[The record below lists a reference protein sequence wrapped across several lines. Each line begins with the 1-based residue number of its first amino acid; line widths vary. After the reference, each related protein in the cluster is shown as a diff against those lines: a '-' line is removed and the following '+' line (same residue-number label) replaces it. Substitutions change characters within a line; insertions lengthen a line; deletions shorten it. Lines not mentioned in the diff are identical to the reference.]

1 MYFMGY
7 NFMTDSNIIDP
18 APARVPIINGAQLS
32 NAIFDHFNLLNSGT
46 QEYSTEIPTEWTT
59 NTILDADFNG
69 NLNAG
74 NVDYSTEEL
83 AGVYIKRRIKGT
95 FAWLTLY
102 DIAMENAEYL
112 AFTKYDLLNQHG
124 VTYEYAFVPYL
135 KDNTEC
141 AYIIK
146 EVESSLDGV
155 FMCSPDAIVKFYGGL
170 SYGSASVANKTGVFE
185 PLGSKYPVVVANA
198 NTQYYKGSLNS
209 VAMSFSQLMNDTF
222 DRVSN
227 TVYLSALAN
236 FVTNKTTKLLKDWN
250 GNIWLVAVLDDANIA
265 YDNNV
270 GMGLGNV
277 SFSFVEIG
285 SAQDQGTLQSHGFI
299 NIGFSP
305 ENNSFN
311 PGHNPMPDHNPLP
324 DNNPN
329 PEWDE
334 VII

>member
-1 MYFMGY
+1 MYFMNY
-7 NFMTDSNIIDP
+7 NFMTDNSIIDP
-18 APARVPIINGAQLS
+18 APSRVPIINGAQLS
-32 NAIFDHFNLLNSGT
+32 NAIFDHFNMLNSGT
-46 QEYSTEIPTEWTT
+46 QEYSTEIPAEWTT

-74 NVDYSTEEL
+74 NVDYSTEDL
-83 AGVYIKRRIKGT
+83 AGVYVKRRIKGT

-102 DIAMENAEYL
+102 DIAMEDADHL

-124 VTYEYAFVPYL
+124 VVYEYAFVPYL

-170 SYGSASVANKTGVFE
+170 SYGAASVANKTGIFE

-209 VAMSFSQLMNDTF
+209 TAMGFNQLMNDTF

-227 TVYLSALAN
+227 TDYLNALAN
-236 FVTNKTTKLLKDWN
+236 FVTNKATKILKDWN
-250 GNIWLVAVLDDANIA
+250 GNIWLVAILDDANIT

-285 SAQDQGTLQSHGFI
+285 SAQDQNTLQSQGFI

-305 ENNSFN
+305 ENNAFN
-311 PGHNPMPDHNPLP
+311 PSHNPLP
-324 DNNPN
+324 DNEPD
-329 PEWDE
+329 PGWHE
-334 VII
+334 VIM

>member
-1 MYFMGY
+1 MYFMNY
-7 NFMTDSNIIDP
+7 NFMTDNSIIDP
-18 APARVPIINGAQLS
+18 APSRVPITNGAQLS
-32 NAIFDHFNLLNSGT
+32 NAIFDHFNMLNSGT
-46 QEYSTEIPTEWTT
+46 QEYSTEIPAEWTT

-74 NVDYSTEEL
+74 NVDYSTEDL
-83 AGVYIKRRIKGT
+83 AGVYVKRRIKGT

-102 DIAMENAEYL
+102 DIAMEDADHL

-124 VTYEYAFVPYL
+124 VVYEYAFVPYL

-170 SYGSASVANKTGVFE
+170 SYGAASVANKTGIFE

-209 VAMSFSQLMNDTF
+209 TAMGFNQLMNDTF

-227 TVYLSALAN
+227 TDYLNALAN
-236 FVTNKTTKLLKDWN
+236 FVTNKATKILKDWN
-250 GNIWLVAVLDDANIA
+250 GNIWLVAVLDDASIT

-285 SAQDQGTLQSHGFI
+285 SAQDQNTLQSQGFI

-305 ENNSFN
+305 ENNAFN
-311 PGHNPMPDHNPLP
+311 PSHNPLP
-324 DNNPN
+324 DNEPDLG
-329 PEWDE
+329 WHE
-334 VII
+334 VIM

>member
-7 NFMTDSNIIDP
+7 NFMTDESVIDP
-18 APARVPIINGAQLS
+18 APAIVPITSGAQLS
-32 NAIFDHFNLLNSGT
+32 NAIFDHFNLINSGT
-46 QEYSTEIPTEWTT
+46 EEYSTEIPTEWNTI
-59 NTILDADFNG
+59 TILDADFNN

-83 AGVYIKRRIKGT
+83 AGVYIKRRVKGT

-102 DIAMENAEYL
+102 DITMESAEQMS
-112 AFTKYDLLNQHG
+112 FTKYDLLNQHG
-124 VTYEYAFVPYL
+124 VTSEYAFVPYL
-135 KDNTEC
+135 KDGTEC

-155 FMCSPDAIVKFYGGL
+155 FMCSPGAVVKFYGGL

-185 PLGSKYPVVVANA
+185 PLGSKYPIVVANA

-209 VAMSFSQLMNDTF
+209 TAMSFSQLMSDKF

-227 TVYLSALAN
+227 TAYLSALAN
-236 FVTNKTTKLLKDWN
+236 FVTNKTTKILKDWN
-250 GNIWLVAVLDDANIA
+250 GNIWLVAVLDDANVA
-265 YDNNV
+265 YDSNV

-277 SFSFVEIG
+277 SFSFIEIG
-285 SAQDQGTLQSHGFI
+285 SAQDQDTLQTHGFV
-299 NIGFSP
+299 NIGFNP
-305 ENNSFN
+305 ENNLFN
-311 PGHNPMPDHNPLP
+311 PAHSPLP
-324 DNNPN
+324 ENNPN

-334 VII
+334 VIV